1 MNEPLVSVIVPVYK
15 VGKYLDKCVESIV
28 GQTYKNLEIILVDD
42 GSPDN
47 CPAMCDKW
55 AERDSRIK
63 VIHKQNGGVS
73 SARNAGIDAAQ
84 GEFIGFVDSDDWLE
98 PDMYDCLVKNA
109 LEYNADIS
117 RCGYFV
123 DWSDHTSYVGSTE
136 KKKNLPDD
144 VEARREMLATY
155 HGTSA
160 LWNKVYRA
168 SLFDSLRIDESM
180 KITED
185 WYINYILLRRSQKV
199 VYDDICKYHYVMHGN
214 NATKSYSRSG
224 NMDMLK
230 TISFFEEQENGDAQT
245 AGQLA
250 FGYTTTALTAMN
262 HMISAGDIHCE
273 EYKKAAKCV
282 LKYKKNIFRGSGGM
296 RLKLMLLIISA
307 SPKLYAK
314 VYGAALKRKGG
325 E

>member
-1 MNEPLVSVIVPVYK
+1 
-15 VGKYLDKCVESIV
+15 
-28 GQTYKNLEIILVDD
+28 
-42 GSPDN
+42 
-47 CPAMCDKW
+47 
-55 AERDSRIK
+55 
-63 VIHKQNGGVS
+63 
-73 SARNAGIDAAQ
+73 
-84 GEFIGFVDSDDWLE
+84 
-98 PDMYDCLVKNA
+98 MYDCLVKNA

-136 KKKNLPDD
+136 KKINLPDD

-199 VYDDICKYHYVMHGN
+199 VYDDICKYHYVMHGD

-230 TISFFEEQENGDAQT
+230 MISFFEEQENGDAQT
-245 AGQLA
+245 AEQLA

-282 LKYKKNIFRGSGGM
+282 LKYKKNILRGSGGM

-314 VYGAALKRKGG
+314 VYGAASKRKGS